1 MKLVRTVGDGGL
13 AARQYV
19 RGGCSVVFLRLFIK
33 TKKSNWNCLGTKAL
47 RNSAED
53 DHDDHDNHDDHDDHD
68 DCDNHDNHDDHDDPA
83 NPTNTNDPSDPTIL
97 EELEQLEDPD
107 NPVKC
112 NNEDGPYKLRA

>member
-1 MKLVRTVGDGGL
+1 MKLVRTVGDDGL

-33 TKKSNWNCLGTKAL
+33 RKKSNWNCLGAKAISD
-47 RNSAED
+47 SAED
-53 DHDDHDNHDDHDDHD
+53 DHDDNDDHD
-68 DCDNHDNHDDHDDPA
+68 DCDNHDNHDNHDDSA
-83 NPTNTNDPSDPTIL
+83 NPTDTNDPSDPTIL

-107 NPVKC
+107 NPLKC